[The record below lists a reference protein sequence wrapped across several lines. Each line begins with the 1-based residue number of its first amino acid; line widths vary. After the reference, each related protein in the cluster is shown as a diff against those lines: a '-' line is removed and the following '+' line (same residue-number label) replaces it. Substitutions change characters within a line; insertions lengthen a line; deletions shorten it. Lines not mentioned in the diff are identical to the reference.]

1 MSPKTPRFTRRRI
14 LIGVG
19 VLAVVVAGAALYV
32 VRHQPGDVFNPSVEF
47 RPEPPA
53 TMPTSPPQRR
63 RSKKRADP
71 ALRFEWPLYG
81 YTPERRRTLAVSG
94 LRPPFRKLW
103 RVKAGVLI
111 EFPPVMGGR
120 WLYMLDDA
128 AVLRAISKT
137 TGRVRWKRKLGVLA
151 AASPAY
157 GNGRVYVTIL
167 ARARNRAGRV
177 VALRARDGK
186 VLWSRPLASRS
197 ESSPLLDR
205 GWLFFGTEDG
215 TVFALR
221 ASDGH
226 VRWRFHAAG
235 SVKGGL
241 ALADDKLYFGDYA
254 GRVYALR
261 RNTGRPAWQVGTSGA
276 RFGFSPGR
284 FYATPSVAYGRVY
297 LGNTDGNVYSY
308 SVDDGALAWRH
319 RTSNYVYSSAAVGQP
334 PGGKPTVY
342 VGSYDGNF
350 YALDARSGHVRWRY
364 RDGGNISGGA
374 TLIGNIVYFSNI
386 RQDDTT
392 GLNARTGRRMY
403 HFKDG
408 AYNPVIADPRTIY
421 LTGKKKLY
429 GMRPRRAAARR

>member
-19 VLAVVVAGAALYV
+19 VLAVLVAGAAVYV

-47 RPEPPA
+47 RPEPSTPPA
-53 TMPTSPPQRR
+53 TSPPAKRR
-63 RSKKRADP
+63 RKENP
-71 ALRFEWPLYG
+71 AASFEWPFYG

-103 RVKAGVLI
+103 RVKAGVLV
-111 EFPPVMGGR
+111 EFPPVMGAR
-120 WLYMLDDA
+120 SLYVLDDA
-128 AVLRAISKT
+128 AVLRAINKT
-137 TGRVRWKRKLGVLA
+137 SGHVRWKRKLGVLA
-151 AASPAY
+151 ASSPAY

-167 ARARNRAGRV
+167 SRARNRAGRV
-177 VALRARDGK
+177 VALRTRDGK
-186 VLWSRPLASRS
+186 IVWSRPLPSRS

-215 TVFALR
+215 TVFALG

-226 VRWRFHAAG
+226 VRWRFHAQGA
-235 SVKGGL
+235 VKGGP
-241 ALADDKLYFGDYA
+241 ALADGKLYFGDYA

-261 RNTGRPAWQVGTSGA
+261 RGTGKPVWQVGTSGA
-276 RFGFSPGR
+276 RFGFSSGR

-308 SVDDGALAWRH
+308 SVDSGALAWRH

-334 PGGKPTVY
+334 PGGRPTVY
-342 VGSYDGNF
+342 VGSYDGTF

-364 RDGGNISGGA
+364 RDGGSISGGA

-386 RQDDTT
+386 RQNDTT
-392 GLNARTGRRMY
+392 GLNARTGRRVF
-403 HFKDG
+403 HFPDG
-408 AYNPVIADPRTIY
+408 AYNPVIADPGTIY

-429 GMRPRRAAARR
+429 GLRPRRSAR